1 MDLWPEF
8 VAAAVARY
16 GVADVELAEELGIAP
31 HRFYRR
37 TDGEGWRAPAER
49 VRVHP
54 SARPSLQATALSA
67 CLSTTAPAAAS
78 LEMAAWLHGLRSRP
92 PNRASAISTAST
104 RLPALAGLRTQRAR
118 WLCADDI
125 VVIRQVPTLEVPA
138 MLVSLAG
145 RPADQLWGYLI
156 DAVHRRLTTPGE
168 VLERLRT
175 IGPVAGRGR
184 LRELCERLEG
194 QAIES
199 RFQDDVAEELERLG
213 YRPTRSTVAIET
225 PDGIG
230 VTLDI
235 ALLDW
240 KVAVEPEGDTFHS
253 TREQRRLDRRRA
265 AAIAGTDWVCVPVD
279 WRDWHRDRPHVLA
292 AIDAAITRQRRRG
305 VGADVESP
313 RPAS

>member
-54 SARPSLQATALSA
+54 SSRPSLQVTALSA
-67 CLSTTAPAAAS
+67 CLSTTAPVAAS

-104 RLPALAGLRTQRAR
+104 RLPALTGLRTQRAR

-138 MLVSLAG
+138 
-145 RPADQLWGYLI
+145 
-156 DAVHRRLTTPGE
+156 
-168 VLERLRT
+168 
-175 IGPVAGRGR
+175 
-184 LRELCERLEG
+184 
-194 QAIES
+194 
-199 RFQDDVAEELERLG
+199 
-213 YRPTRSTVAIET
+213 
-225 PDGIG
+225 
-230 VTLDI
+230 
-235 ALLDW
+235 
-240 KVAVEPEGDTFHS
+240 
-253 TREQRRLDRRRA
+253 
-265 AAIAGTDWVCVPVD
+265 IAGTDWVCVPVD
-279 WRDWHRDRPHVLA
+279 RRDWHRDRPHVLA
-292 AIDAAITRQRRRG
+292 AIDAAIATQRRRG

-313 RPAS
+313 RRAS